1 MLSMKWF
8 CPNIYKYLPHIW
20 SILKI
25 FLKVQLLPSSLSSPF
40 LSLCFSFCL
49 SLPPS
54 LYSLHSLLTNLF
66 LSLSLSLSLPPLHAR
81 GAAAGVDLQRCV
93 MHRNSKGQVSKDMGT
108 RFFSGRLQVLAAMQ
122 VINRCRISLVIR
134 WRNGYCCRDEQG
146 TRALRTVW
154 RSGCAQT
161 HLHPENRA
169 GRKTWKDW
177 AFIPRQRV
185 KAEQDG
191 SITGGVNLQDLSPVH
206 GTQWDWCHMKK
217 FSPTKHPG
225 ILGDTFLSCSQ
236 DFSAYCAGK
245 WYGVGKQKS

>member
-25 FLKVQLLPSSLSSPF
+25 FLKVELLHNSLSSPF

-66 LSLSLSLSLPPLHAR
+66 LSLFFFLSLCLLFMHEGQLQVWICRDVWCIETAR
-81 GAAAGVDLQRCV
+81 E
-93 MHRNSKGQVSKDMGT
+93 VSKDMGT

-191 SITGGVNLQDLSPVH
+191 SITQV
-206 GTQWDWCHMKK
+206 
-217 FSPTKHPG
+217 
-225 ILGDTFLSCSQ
+225 
-236 DFSAYCAGK
+236 A
-245 WYGVGKQKS
+245 